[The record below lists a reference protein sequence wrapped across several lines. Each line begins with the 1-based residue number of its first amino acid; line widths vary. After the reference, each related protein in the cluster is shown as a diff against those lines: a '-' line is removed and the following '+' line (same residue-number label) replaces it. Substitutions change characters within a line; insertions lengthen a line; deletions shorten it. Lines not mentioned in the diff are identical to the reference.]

1 MDRTGDRT
9 VQVDRSK
16 ADDAADRSRIYGVAR
31 KIAPDEQGSVRRRHL
46 PRDNH
51 HLPSLVSKSS
61 CDCDDADID
70 KTYRMCCNHYLQ
82 SLVSKSSCDGD
93 DADVDMTLVGNSPS

>member
-31 KIAPDEQGSVRRRHL
+31 KIAPDEQGHKVKERGIQFDVQKDREVITTSHL
-46 PRDNH
+46 
-51 HLPSLVSKSS
+51 
-61 CDCDDADID
+61 
-70 KTYRMCCNHYLQ
+70 
-82 SLVSKSSCDGD
+82 
-93 DADVDMTLVGNSPS
+93 